1 MENKKDEKKITYFI
15 LLHIAL
21 IIYALGSFFSK
32 SASFESFLSFKYCCF
47 YAGLLGTLFLYAL
60 IWQQAI
66 KHIDLTTAFANK
78 GITIVWGLLIGKLIF
93 GEDISLKKIL
103 GTIII
108 IVGIIIVVNDNG
120 K

>member
-1 MENKKDEKKITYFI
+1 MIKKNEGNQFFYFLI
-15 LLHIAL
+15 LHIAL
-21 IIYALGSFFSK
+21 VIYSLGGFFSK
-32 SASFESFLSFKYCCF
+32 SASYEIFLSFKYCCF

-78 GITIVWGLLIGKLIF
+78 GITIVWGLLIGKMIF
-93 GEDISLKKIL
+93 GEEISIKKIL
-103 GTIII
+103 GTLIII
-108 IVGIIIVVNDNG
+108 SGIIIVVNDDG